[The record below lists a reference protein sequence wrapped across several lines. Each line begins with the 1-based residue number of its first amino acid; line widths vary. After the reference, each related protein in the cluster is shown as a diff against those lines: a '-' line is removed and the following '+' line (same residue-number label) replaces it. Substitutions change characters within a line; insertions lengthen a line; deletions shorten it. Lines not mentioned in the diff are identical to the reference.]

1 MTPDQNASL
10 DYGTSIASA
19 LARKTRGID
28 AAILYGSSARGQTV
42 ESSDID
48 LIVITGDR
56 HRSWEALRRLVDGLP
71 GVDRLQLQALTH
83 QEMRDLF
90 GLRPDFAAHLVT
102 EGIVLYDKRGFLGEL
117 FRLPIRRINSR
128 DFDRLIS
135 RAERQAKFDRFNGQ
149 LLFSLARLYA
159 IGKAVVILSLVRNG
173 EPEFDRHEAFEAFKT
188 SNARLTRDVEQITR
202 LEPFYLQV
210 RRGSGGRLPF
220 DPSSADAVQAAKLAV
235 RSVKRIA
242 AIG

>member
-1 MTPDQNASL
+1 MKSDQNGSL
-10 DYGTSIASA
+10 DYGRSIASA

-28 AAILYGSSARGQTV
+28 AGLLYGSSARGKTG

-48 LIVITGDR
+48 LIVVTGNR
-56 HRSWEALRRLVDGLP
+56 HRSWDALRHLVKDLP
-71 GVDRLQLQALTH
+71 GANRLQLQALTH

-90 GLRPDFAAHLVT
+90 GSRPDFAAHLVS
-102 EGIVLYDKRGFLGEL
+102 EGIVLYDKKGFLAEL
-117 FRLPIRRINSR
+117 FATPIRRINSR

-159 IGKAVVILSLVRNG
+159 IGKAAVILSLVRRG
-173 EPEFDRHEAFEAFKT
+173 KPEFDRHQAFEAFKT
-188 SNARLTRDVEQITR
+188 SNARLRTDVDQITR
-202 LEPFYLQV
+202 LEPFYLHV
-210 RRGSGGRLPF
+210 RRGARGRLPF
-220 DPSSADAVQAAKLAV
+220 DPSSSDAVQAAKLAV